1 MAKLNSDKKSKLS
14 NKYRFSIFNDTTHE
28 ELFVFRSNGKL
39 FLLTI
44 VLAVIFLIVSVTLL
58 ISFTSL
64 REFIP
69 GYPSAQTRREL
80 VQNALKLESLQNE
93 LNTWSLQLINIR
105 RISQGLP
112 PVNIDSLM
120 NVAKVP
126 TDSVE
131 GAAGASGLLQE
142 ADSLLRLQVLK
153 DEQLSVASGAGKIEQ
168 IEGLHFFTPVR
179 GIVTEPFNQKIRHPY
194 IDVAAEKNSVVS
206 SVLDGTVVSAGWTD
220 DFGYTIQIQHDNNLI
235 SVYKHNDK
243 LLKKT
248 GDKVSAGTPIA
259 LVGNTGKVSTGT
271 HLHFELWHKGEPI
284 DPAQYIKF

>member
-1 MAKLNSDKKSKLS
+1 MAKLNNDKKSKLS
-14 NKYRFSIFNDTTHE
+14 NKYRFSISNDTTHE

-80 VQNALKLESLQNE
+80 VQNALKLEALRNE
-93 LNTWSLQLINIR
+93 LNTWSLQLINIQ

-120 NVAKVP
+120 NVAKISA
-126 TDSVE
+126 DSL
-131 GAAGASGLLQE
+131 GTLDDAPGLLHE
-142 ADSLLRLQVLK
+142 ADSLLRLQVIK
-153 DEQLSVASGAGKIEQ
+153 DEQLSSVTGPGKIEQ

-179 GIVTEPFNQKIRHPY
+179 GIVTEPFNTGIGHPY
-194 IDVAAEKNSVVS
+194 IDIAAEKNSVVS

-220 DFGYTIQIQHDNNLI
+220 ESGYTIQIQHDNNLI
-235 SVYKHNDK
+235 SVYKHNEK

-248 GDKVSAGTPIA
+248 GDKVSAGTPVA
-259 LVGNTGKVSTGT
+259 LVGSTGKVSTGT